1 MRVPFGRPAVEA
13 APLSAAARRLVG
25 RTRYE
30 LVPMRG
36 VEDAVADL
44 PCGALVSVTC
54 SPVRGL
60 PATLDLAARLIDA
73 GHDVV
78 PHVAARMVEGPA
90 EARRLA
96 RWVRD
101 HGVTEL
107 FVIAGDAEHPHGAYA
122 GGVPLLADLLE
133 LDTGLL
139 RIGVPSYPDG
149 HPFIDPG
156 ELRGALHQK
165 QVMLAAAGLGGSTT
179 TQMCL
184 DPERIERWLMEERE
198 RGLQLPVELGV
209 PGVVDR
215 VKLMTM
221 GVRLGVGASLRFLR
235 HQRATMR
242 ALLGSGGYDPTD
254 LVVDLAEHA
263 DRLGIRGLHS
273 FTFNRVDATR
283 EWQEHVLGG

>member
-13 APLSAAARRLVG
+13 APVSAAARRLVA

-44 PCGALVSVTC
+44 PPGAPVSVTC
-54 SPVRGL
+54 SPVKGL
-60 PATLDLAARLIDA
+60 PATLELAARLIDA

-90 EARRLA
+90 EVHRLA
-96 RWVRD
+96 GWLRD

-107 FVIAGDAEHPHGAYA
+107 FVIAGDAEHPHGAYP
-122 GGVPLLADLLE
+122 GGVPLLVDLLE
-133 LDTGLL
+133 LETGLR

-149 HPFIDPG
+149 HPFIEPG

-165 QVMLAAAGLGGSTT
+165 QALITAAGLAGSTT

-184 DPERIERWLMEERE
+184 DPERVEHWLTEERQH
-198 RGLQLPVELGV
+198 GLHLPVELGV

-215 VKLMTM
+215 VKLMRM

-242 ALLGSGGYDPTD
+242 TLLGHGGYDPTD
-254 LVVDLAEHA
+254 LVVDLAEDA

-273 FTFNRVDATR
+273 FSFNRVDATR
-283 EWQEHVLGG
+283 QWQEHVLGG